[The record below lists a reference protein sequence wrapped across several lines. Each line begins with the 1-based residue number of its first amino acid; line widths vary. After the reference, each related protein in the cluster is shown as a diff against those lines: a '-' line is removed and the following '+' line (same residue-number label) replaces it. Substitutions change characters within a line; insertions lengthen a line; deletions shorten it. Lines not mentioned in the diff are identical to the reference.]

1 MKKRFYALLAALAVL
16 LGGCAP
22 VDLSDQQQVD
32 ITGQLQEPA
41 PSATEAEESAA
52 PVEGEVRVAYD
63 PSDSLN
69 PYTMTSQLNRQL
81 VPLLYDSLTRPDKT
95 WRPENLLAREITQT
109 DGKQYV
115 VKLRGDALFWDGTR
129 LDGKDVI
136 YSFTTA
142 VASDSNWKQMLQNV
156 SGCSVNSDGDVVFRL
171 YSADADF
178 PALLS
183 FPIVKEG
190 TAGEDFPVGVSK
202 YYVSGTWRQG
212 VVLEQNPLYWQE
224 AGSIKK
230 VLLVG
235 VSDPGALGFSLR
247 TGDVD
252 LVYSDLSDPELS
264 NLSAQSAPVSL
275 NNLVYVG
282 INGSRGLLAE
292 PAFRQALSLAVNRDE
307 LVQKAYVSRARAT
320 MYPLN
325 PDFYRMESIEL
336 SAPRDLTRA
345 GELLD
350 ELGLRQKDD
359 DGWRLR
365 YGAPVTLRLLVN
377 SENAARTA
385 AAALIAEQ
393 LARLGIRVEVV
404 SQSFSQY
411 QSSLAGYNYDLYIGE
426 TRLMD
431 NMDFSLL
438 LNGGALG
445 YAAPYSEYLS
455 DLARAYRATGTG
467 VGTLCEAFSAQTPFI
482 PLVFRQGAVSFER
495 AFQAEILATEQ
506 DIFYNIMEW

>member
-32 ITGQLQEPA
+32 ITGQLQESA

-252 LVYSDLSDPELS
+252 LV
-264 NLSAQSAPVSL
+264 
-275 NNLVYVG
+275 
-282 INGSRGLLAE
+282 
-292 PAFRQALSLAVNRDE
+292 LSL
-307 LVQKAYVSRARAT
+307 
-320 MYPLN
+320 
-325 PDFYRMESIEL
+325 IH
-336 SAPRDLTRA
+336 
-345 GELLD
+345 
-350 ELGLRQKDD
+350 
-359 DGWRLR
+359 
-365 YGAPVTLRLLVN
+365 
-377 SENAARTA
+377 
-385 AAALIAEQ
+385 I
-393 LARLGIRVEVV
+393 
-404 SQSFSQY
+404 
-411 QSSLAGYNYDLYIGE
+411 
-426 TRLMD
+426 
-431 NMDFSLL
+431 
-438 LNGGALG
+438 
-445 YAAPYSEYLS
+445 
-455 DLARAYRATGTG
+455 
-467 VGTLCEAFSAQTPFI
+467 
-482 PLVFRQGAVSFER
+482 
-495 AFQAEILATEQ
+495 
-506 DIFYNIMEW
+506 

>member
-32 ITGQLQEPA
+32 ITGQLQESA

-275 NNLVYVG
+275 NNLVYIG

-325 PDFYRMESIEL
+325 SGCGRRTTTAGGCATARPSPCACSSTARTPR
-336 SAPRDLTRA
+336 APRRP
-345 GELLD
+345 
-350 ELGLRQKDD
+350 R
-359 DGWRLR
+359 
-365 YGAPVTLRLLVN
+365 
-377 SENAARTA
+377 
-385 AAALIAEQ
+385 
-393 LARLGIRVEVV
+393 
-404 SQSFSQY
+404 
-411 QSSLAGYNYDLYIGE
+411 
-426 TRLMD
+426 
-431 NMDFSLL
+431 
-438 LNGGALG
+438 
-445 YAAPYSEYLS
+445 
-455 DLARAYRATGTG
+455 
-467 VGTLCEAFSAQTPFI
+467 
-482 PLVFRQGAVSFER
+482 
-495 AFQAEILATEQ
+495 
-506 DIFYNIMEW
+506 

>member
-1 MKKRFYALLAALAVL
+1 MKMRIFALLASLAIL
-16 LGGCAP
+16 AGGCVS

-32 ITGQLQEPA
+32 IVGQLQEPA
-41 PSATEAEESAA
+41 GPEPGGEEPAE
-52 PVEGEVRVAYD
+52 PVAGEVRVAYD
-63 PSDSLN
+63 PSDTLN
-69 PYTMTSQLNRQL
+69 PYTMASRLNRQL

-95 WRPENLLAREITQT
+95 WRPENLLAREIVQT
-109 DGKQYV
+109 DSKQYV

-142 VASDSNWKQMLQNV
+142 VASDSNWKMTLQDV

-183 FPIVKEG
+183 FPIIKEG

-202 YYVSGTWRQG
+202 YYVSGTWQKG

-224 AGSIKK
+224 PGGIKR

-264 NLSAQSAPVSL
+264 NLSASSAPVSL

-282 INGSRGLLAE
+282 INGTRGLLAD
-292 PAFRQALSLAVNRDE
+292 ASFRQALSLAINRDE

-320 MYPLN
+320 MYPMN
-325 PDFYRMESIEL
+325 PDFYRMEEIEL

-350 ELGLRQKDD
+350 GIGLREKDD
-359 DGWRLR
+359 EGWRLR

-385 AAALIAEQ
+385 AAALIADQ
-393 LARLGIRVEVV
+393 LARLGIKVEVV

-411 QSSLAGYNYDLYIGE
+411 QSGLAGYNYDLYIGE

-438 LNGGALG
+438 LSGGSLG
-445 YAAPYSEYLS
+445 YAAPYNEYLS
-455 DLARAYRATGTG
+455 DLVRAYRASGTG
-467 VGTLCEAFSAQTPFI
+467 MGTLCEAFSAQTPFI

-506 DIFYNIMEW
+506 DLFYNIMEW

>member
-1 MKKRFYALLAALAVL
+1 M
-16 LGGCAP
+16 
-22 VDLSDQQQVD
+22 
-32 ITGQLQEPA
+32 
-41 PSATEAEESAA
+41 
-52 PVEGEVRVAYD
+52 AYD

-109 DGKQYV
+109 DGQAV
-115 VKLRGDALFWDGTR
+115 RREAARGRALLGRHPLGRQGRHLLVHDRGRLRLQLEADASERVGLLSQQRRRRRLPALFRRRG
-129 LDGKDVI
+129 
-136 YSFTTA
+136 FP
-142 VASDSNWKQMLQNV
+142 
-156 SGCSVNSDGDVVFRL
+156 
-171 YSADADF
+171 

-275 NNLVYVG
+275 NNLVYIG

>member
-1 MKKRFYALLAALAVL
+1 
-16 LGGCAP
+16 
-22 VDLSDQQQVD
+22 
-32 ITGQLQEPA
+32 
-41 PSATEAEESAA
+41 
-52 PVEGEVRVAYD
+52 
-63 PSDSLN
+63 
-69 PYTMTSQLNRQL
+69 
-81 VPLLYDSLTRPDKT
+81 
-95 WRPENLLAREITQT
+95 
-109 DGKQYV
+109 
-115 VKLRGDALFWDGTR
+115 
-129 LDGKDVI
+129 
-136 YSFTTA
+136 
-142 VASDSNWKQMLQNV
+142 MLQNV

-275 NNLVYVG
+275 NNLVYIG